1 MFAIIAPILK
11 NVKKVQKMEGKL
23 FEVIQLMGDFVIRA
37 DNMNKR
43 LTWTIRIAILAFAAT
58 ITICFGI
65 LYTSD
70 YEVTSMQQ
78 QQISD
83 SGMQQQQK

>member
-11 NVKKVQKMEGKL
+11 NVKKVRKMEEKL
-23 FEVIQLMGDFVIRA
+23 FDAIQIMGDFVIRA

-43 LTWTIRIAILAFAAT
+43 LTRAITIAILAFAAT
-58 ITICFGI
+58 ITICFAI
-65 LYTSD
+65 LYTSE
-70 YEVTSMQQ
+70 YEVTSQQQ